1 MSLITIETKPER
13 KYHRFLS
20 DLIQN
25 YSTVFAG
32 GVMVT
37 NSNFLVRNSIVSRN
51 IAQQAGAGIKVVGGI
66 AQIFSSQIND
76 NMAKDYG
83 AAFDIT
89 TQGILSAVKTI
100 VYVNDSEISNN
111 WATHRGAA
119 FLLDA
124 LDEFRVSNSII
135 RNNSGTKD
143 PVVSSLYTCSFKN
156 QWSR

>member
-1 MSLITIETKPER
+1 
-13 KYHRFLS
+13 
-20 DLIQN
+20 
-25 YSTVFAG
+25 
-32 GVMVT
+32 MVT
-37 NSNFLVRNSIVSRN
+37 NSNFFVRNSIVSRN

-100 VYVNDSEISNN
+100 VYVNNSEISNN

-124 LDEFRVSNSII
+124 LDEFQVSNSII
-135 RNNSGTKD
+135 RNNSGTTD
-143 PVVSSLYTCSFKN
+143 TAAPFCILVLSSMNGHDSLMSLCSMQPLKEELFGVDQKM
-156 QWSR
+156 QPISKTF

>member
-1 MSLITIETKPER
+1 METKGKR
-13 KYHRFLS
+13 KLFLVS
-20 DLIQN
+20 GLMQN

-37 NSNFLVRNSIVSRN
+37 NSNFVVRSSVVSRN
-51 IAQQAGAGIKVVGGI
+51 VAQQAGARIKVVGGI

-89 TQGILSAVKTI
+89 TQGILSSVKTI
-100 VYVNDSEISNN
+100 VYVNNSEISNN

-124 LDEFRVSNSII
+124 LDEFEVDNSII
-135 RNNSGTKD
+135 RNNSGEGD
-143 PVVSSLYTCSFKN
+143 PIILF
-156 QWSR
+156 

>member
-1 MSLITIETKPER
+1 
-13 KYHRFLS
+13 
-20 DLIQN
+20 
-25 YSTVFAG
+25 
-32 GVMVT
+32 MVT
-37 NSNFLVRNSIVSRN
+37 NSNFFVRNSIVSRN
-51 IAQQAGAGIKVVGGI
+51 IAQQAGAGIKVVGGM

-100 VYVNDSEISNN
+100 VYVNNSEISNN

-124 LDEFRVSNSII
+124 LDEFQVSNSII

-143 PVVSSLYTCSFKN
+143 TEIPFLYTCSFSH